1 MSLNK
6 EGDLCGKHAQ
16 SAFSAFSWHSA
27 CRHKAL
33 LVHRAVPA
41 RKADPVRKGHRV
53 PARPGPTTRRI
64 PGKNPQTRVANRIS
78 ARALVSQAKAGPQHR
93 TRLDQE
99 AKAKAGPDLRRR
111 AGNKNPNTQLLTHG
125 AALIWLRR
133 FVCSTGARLFGY
145 WYEPLSYKSDGRVPT
160 PSPRIGARLL
170 TPARRHLISHPRI
183 ASRAFSQSKKDS
195 NESIERCCLRPELG
209 EGCPDHFGV
218 SPWPSVRRDRHEH
231 EYPSIT
237 TLDARSIFRCI
248 RRQESWQARRR
259 RTSMEHCSGRFARA
273 ETSSPRQRLDS

>member
-125 AALIWLRR
+125 AALDMAAPFLYALLERGFLAI
-133 FVCSTGARLFGY
+133 GM
-145 WYEPLSYKSDGRVPT
+145 
-160 PSPRIGARLL
+160 SPYRTKAMAGLL
-170 TPARRHLISHPRI
+170 
-183 ASRAFSQSKKDS
+183 
-195 NESIERCCLRPELG
+195 
-209 EGCPDHFGV
+209 
-218 SPWPSVRRDRHEH
+218 VRRLE
-231 EYPSIT
+231 
-237 TLDARSIFRCI
+237 
-248 RRQESWQARRR
+248 
-259 RTSMEHCSGRFARA
+259 
-273 ETSSPRQRLDS
+273 